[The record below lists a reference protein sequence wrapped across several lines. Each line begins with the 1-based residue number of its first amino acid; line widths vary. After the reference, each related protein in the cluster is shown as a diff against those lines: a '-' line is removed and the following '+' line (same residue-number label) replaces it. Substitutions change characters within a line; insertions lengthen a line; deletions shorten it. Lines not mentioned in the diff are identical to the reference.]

1 MRVPRIRMQ
10 IAIKIT
16 AVMLMASL
24 ALALLA
30 GGPAAAEPES
40 ADLQGK
46 GGPKVEAPPEPSPP
60 PDAKVVYN
68 PPKRGAPDGRVA
80 GGTRG
85 AGPEGP
91 VLSALAPDHTGLT
104 VREQPTLFWYLSK
117 ATTQPLLL
125 TITDDQVGPP
135 LIDTRL
141 TPPIPPGIQGVRLAD
156 LGARLLPGVHYR
168 WLITLVPDPD
178 HPTGYIFAGG
188 AIERMALPEPL
199 SKKLAG
205 ASQLEVAA
213 LYAKEGFWYDAVTTL
228 SEMIHAAP
236 HDPNLRAQR
245 AGLLEQ
251 VGLSE
256 AAAYDVSQAIEKK

>member
-1 MRVPRIRMQ
+1 VRVPRIRMQ
-10 IAIKIT
+10 MAIKIT

-30 GGPAAAEPES
+30 GGPAAAEQEP

-60 PDAKVVYN
+60 SDIKVVYV
-68 PPKRGAPDGRVA
+68 PPKRGAPDGRVS

-104 VREQPTLFWYLSK
+104 AQEQPTLFWFLSNP
-117 ATTQPLLL
+117 TTQPLRL
-125 TITDDQVGPP
+125 TITDDQAGPP
-135 LIDTRL
+135 LIDSRL
-141 TPPIPPGIQGVRLAD
+141 TPPISPGIQGVRLAD
-156 LGARLLPGVHYR
+156 HGVRLLPGIHYR

-178 HPTGYIFAGG
+178 HPSAYIFAGG
-188 AIERMALPEPL
+188 AIERRALPEQL

-213 LYAKEGFWYDAVTTL
+213 LFAKEGFWYDAVTTL

-236 HDPNLRAQR
+236 QDPNLRAQR

-251 VGLSE
+251 VGLPE

>member
-1 MRVPRIRMQ
+1 MTAGIG
-10 IAIKIT
+10 IAILVFNVQC
-16 AVMLMASL
+16 AGL
-24 ALALLA
+24 A
-30 GGPAAAEPES
+30 PADQES
-40 ADLQGK
+40 ADPQGK
-46 GGPKVEAPPEPSPP
+46 GGPKVEAPPKASPP

-104 VREQPTLFWYLSK
+104 VREQPTLFWFLSN
-117 ATTQPLLL
+117 ATTQPLQL
-125 TITDDQVGPP
+125 TITNDQAGPP
-135 LIDTRL
+135 LIDTRI

-168 WLITLVPDPD
+168 WRITLVPDPN
-178 HPTGYIFAGG
+178 HPSGYIFAGG
-188 AIERMALPEPL
+188 AIERKALPEPL

-205 ASQLEVAA
+205 AGQLEVAA
-213 LYAKEGFWYDAVTTL
+213 LFAKEGFWYDAVTTL
-228 SEMIHAAP
+228 SEMIQAAP

-251 VGLSE
+251 VGLPE